1 MRWAKFSY
9 KDVFYKC
16 EEVQAGK
23 WRVSESKDNEKFYV
37 IASIHTKLDPSNI
50 RFAVLIINR
59 IYKKGTRASL
69 GFWLDAMRDAQTT
82 EVPSEAQIKKADDG
96 KDDGGKEGRALFKK
110 SMKQLNELIEAATT
124 IDH

>member
-37 IASIHTKLDPSNI
+37 IASIPTKLDPNNK

-59 IYKKGTRASL
+59 IYNKGARASL
-69 GFWLDAMRDAQTT
+69 NLWLDAMRDSNAIPAHNPATPVAQ
-82 EVPSEAQIKKADDG
+82 S
-96 KDDGGKEGRALFKK
+96 
-110 SMKQLNELIEAATT
+110 
-124 IDH
+124 